1 MWKEE
6 LIACLEKSTVGN
18 PRVEEALAIK
28 QQHLPKL
35 IYKYRQ
41 VCPRHLDNLT
51 RDTVRLSLPE
61 SFNDPYDCWLTL
73 ADDLVTT
80 LIERRI
86 LETFVRANKLQSVI
100 PAAQIESASKSPEPL
115 KELIEHLPKTI
126 RSATRVTLK
135 ERAEKYAKKV
145 KGVANDVA
153 SIPREW
159 RKMVKLCS
167 FSAVNNSLLMW
178 SHYSVNHTGFC
189 IEYNL
194 EVLDAS
200 HPFRHHLYPVVYS
213 NKLYG
218 LRLYA
223 EKLVALNRQE
233 FTPMLPLLAMLHKF
247 DGWQYEEEWR
257 MIFEQGTEV
266 DDQPAPI
273 PSRIFL
279 GSKMDTTKCEELLA
293 ICQQKSIP
301 VLQMRLADDRFEL
314 LPVPFNLA

>member
-6 LIACLEKSTVGN
+6 LIRCLEESTVAH

-28 QQHLPKL
+28 RQHLPKL
-35 IYKYRQ
+35 IYKYRHL
-41 VCPRHLDNLT
+41 CPYHLDNLK

-73 ADDLVTT
+73 ADDLVAR

-86 LETFVRANKLQSVI
+86 LETFVKANRLHSVI
-100 PAAQIESASKSPEPL
+100 PAEQIERASKSPEPL
-115 KELIEHLPKTI
+115 KELIEHIPRTI

-145 KGVANDVA
+145 RGVADSVV

-159 RKMVKLCS
+159 RKIVNLCS
-167 FSAVNNSLLMW
+167 FSAINNSLLMW
-178 SHYSVNHTGFC
+178 SHYSDNHKGFC
-189 IEYNL
+189 IEYDL
-194 EVLDAS
+194 ELLDAS
-200 HPFRHHLYPVVYS
+200 HPFRHNLYPVVYS
-213 NKLYG
+213 SKLYG

-223 EKLVALNRQE
+223 EKLVAVNRQE

-257 MIFEQGTEV
+257 MIFEQGIAI

-279 GSKMDTTKCEELLA
+279 GSKMDTTKCEQLLA
-293 ICQQKSIP
+293 ICEQKNIP
-301 VLQMRLADDRFEL
+301 ISQMRLADDRFEL
-314 LPVPFNLA
+314 LPEPFMA